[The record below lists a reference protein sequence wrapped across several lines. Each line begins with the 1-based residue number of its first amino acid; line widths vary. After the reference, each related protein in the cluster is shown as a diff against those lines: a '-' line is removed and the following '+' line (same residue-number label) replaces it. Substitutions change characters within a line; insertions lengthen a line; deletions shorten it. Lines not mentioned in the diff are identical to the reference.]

1 MGTGIMIVPNGEDD
15 IDLEVCNCKQNE
27 NSNRKSKRSV
37 KPKGVYNKER
47 VS

>member
-37 KPKGVYNKER
+37 KPNRAKGWGLYL
-47 VS
+47 